1 MLDTKPKSFR
11 QYVDNNVLL
20 MLVVIVVVTLL
31 VWVNVSIERNKLLF
45 IEDSLRGYMG
55 YLKDMVFSSTYDS
68 LKKKGI

>member
-1 MLDTKPKSFR
+1 
-11 QYVDNNVLL
+11 